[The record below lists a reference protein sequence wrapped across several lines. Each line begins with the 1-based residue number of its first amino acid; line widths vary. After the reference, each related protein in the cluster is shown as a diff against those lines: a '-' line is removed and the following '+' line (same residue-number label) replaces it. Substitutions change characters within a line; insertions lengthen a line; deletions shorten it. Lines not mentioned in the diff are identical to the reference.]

1 MAELVKI
8 LITGGM
14 AHHWEVFDQEWVD
27 TVSDWLAT
35 SGAKKT
41 GAAMVLAPLLFG
53 AGQIQQLEQE

>member
-1 MAELVKI
+1 MAEQMKI

-41 GAAMVLAPLLFG
+41 GAAMVLAPLTGSPVLVHLG
-53 AGQIQQLEQE
+53 